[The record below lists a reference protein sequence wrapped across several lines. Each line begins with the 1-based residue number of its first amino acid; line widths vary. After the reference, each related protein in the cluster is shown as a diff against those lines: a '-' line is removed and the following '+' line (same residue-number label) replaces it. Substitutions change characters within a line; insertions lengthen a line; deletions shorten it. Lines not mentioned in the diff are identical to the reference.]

1 MGYVAGNRMCSIK
14 LTNDAVWTL
23 RDLYKRWHGKK
34 YTHVNRIPNTS
45 NPVLYSVN
53 PSDKDFFGS
62 FNVEVMH
69 LKQSL
74 CMDEATYNELKFK
87 TLDIKLTYDGYVL
100 FDWFKSYPKEIDNDK
115 DEKISV

>member
-23 RDLYKRWHGKK
+23 RDLYKKWQGAK

-53 PSDKDFFGS
+53 PSNKDFFRS

-69 LKQSL
+69 LRQSL
-74 CMDEATYNELKFK
+74 CLSEEVYNELKFK
-87 TLDIKLTYDGYVL
+87 TLDVKLTYEVYVL
-100 FDWFKSYPKEIDNDK
+100 FDWITSSPKEMVNDK
-115 DEKISV
+115 L

>member
-1 MGYVAGNRMCSIK
+1 MCSIK

-23 RDLYKRWHGKK
+23 CDLYKRWHGKK

-74 CMDEATYNELKFK
+74 CMNEATYNELKFK

>member
-1 MGYVAGNRMCSIK
+1 MGYVAGNRMGSIK
-14 LTNDAVWTL
+14 ITNDAVWTL
-23 RDLYKRWHGKK
+23 CDLYKRWHGKK

-100 FDWFKSYPKEIDNDK
+100 FDWFKSYEESNDEQ
-115 DEKISV
+115 DEKNSV